1 MAKKRHLILCLL
13 INMLSRDLCFLL
25 GTNLEICGL
34 ISVSTF
40 SQTGQTR
47 SDMELLE
54 KGTEDKDQILWD
66 FFSKYVVCTY

>member
-1 MAKKRHLILCLL
+1 
-13 INMLSRDLCFLL
+13 MLFYLA
-25 GTNLEICGL
+25 TNLEICGL

-54 KGTEDKDQILWD
+54 KGTEEKDQILWD
-66 FFSKYVVCTY
+66 FFSKYVLTY

>member
-1 MAKKRHLILCLL
+1 MLL
-13 INMLSRDLCFLL
+13 YLAS
-25 GTNLEICGL
+25 NLEICGL